1 MNTKE
6 FYSKLKLIEK
16 EKLIKN
22 FENYNLTQLHALPVL
37 NGIIKLKF
45 NKYFFYM
52 ININNDD
59 GVVLKYLWRR

>member
-22 FENYNLTQLHALPVL
+22 FENYNLSTS
-37 NGIIKLKF
+37 
-45 NKYFFYM
+45 
-52 ININNDD
+52 
-59 GVVLKYLWRR
+59 